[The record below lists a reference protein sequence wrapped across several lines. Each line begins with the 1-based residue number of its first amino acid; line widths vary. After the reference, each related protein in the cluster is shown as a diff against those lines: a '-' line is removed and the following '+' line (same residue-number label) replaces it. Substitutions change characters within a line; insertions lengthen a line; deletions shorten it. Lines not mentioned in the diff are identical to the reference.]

1 VKSGQETY
9 RLRGLVRRGA
19 TIFTFTHL
27 LKQIVHTGSLELVDG
42 RGRVHNY
49 GDGQDPRARVR
60 LQNRQVDYAIGL
72 NPELKLGEA
81 YTNGTLTIE
90 EGSLLDFLTILARN
104 FSNVRV
110 HPFLV
115 ALSRLRSFVNRHNSI
130 TTARR
135 NVAHHYDLSH
145 RLYELFLDKDLQYSC
160 AYFETGLESLDE
172 AQLKKK
178 AHLAAKLLLNE
189 PNLSVLDIG
198 CGWGGLGLY
207 LAREHQAR
215 VLGITLSTEQQAVA
229 AERAVKDGLSARA
242 EFVLRDY
249 REVKGTFDRIVSV
262 GMFEHVGKR
271 HYPEFFCRVRD
282 LLKDDGIAVLH
293 TIGWSDDPSAINPFI
308 KKYIFP
314 GAELPSLSEIM
325 SVIERT
331 GLVVTDIEVLR
342 QHYADTLKHWRLNF
356 TRNRDAIRELYD
368 ERFCR
373 MWEFYLTACETF
385 FRYRTQVVFQ
395 IQVSKSSSAV
405 PLTRDYIYRAAN

>member
-1 VKSGQETY
+1 M
-9 RLRGLVRRGA
+9 
-19 TIFTFTHL
+19 FTRL
-27 LKQIVHTGSLELVDG
+27 LKRIVHTGSLELVDG

-49 GDGQDPRARVR
+49 GDGAGPKTKVR
-60 LQNRQVDYAIGL
+60 LKNSQVDYALGL
-72 NPELKLGEA
+72 NPALKLGEA
-81 YTNGTLTIE
+81 YMNGTLTIE
-90 EGSLLDFLTILARN
+90 EGTLLDLLTVLAQN
-104 FSNVRV
+104 FSNVRM

-115 ALSRLRSFVNRHNSI
+115 GLTKVQGFVNRHNSI
-130 TTARR
+130 ATARR
-135 NVAHHYDLSH
+135 NVTHHYDLSR

-160 AYFETGLESLDE
+160 AYFETGSESLDE

-178 AHLAAKLLLNE
+178 VHLAAKLLLDR

-215 VLGITLSTEQQAVA
+215 VLGVTLSTEQQAVA
-229 AERAVKDGLSARA
+229 AERALKDGLSERA

-262 GMFEHVGKR
+262 GMFEHIGKR

-282 LLKDDGIAVLH
+282 LLNDGGIAVLH
-293 TIGWSDDPSAINPFI
+293 TIGWSDDPGPINPFI

-314 GAELPSLSEIM
+314 GADLPSLSEVM
-325 SVIERT
+325 RVIERT

-342 QHYADTLKHWRLNF
+342 QHYATTLKHWRLNF
-356 TRNRDAIRELYD
+356 QKNRDAVRELYD

-385 FRYRTQVVFQ
+385 FRHRTQVVFQ
-395 IQVSKSSSAV
+395 IQVSKGTSIV
-405 PLTRDYIYRAAN
+405 PLTRDYIYRATN